1 MIRQHS
7 SLQHFGIRVL
17 TDPSPSLTPPDA
29 IHQRIPLASSSAA
42 IQDLATSHLFKNYRV
57 FGHHHLSSGFLP
69 SIRSPVPTLSL
80 PYSSHSGQSDP
91 LKIIISPTKILQRL
105 FTSPKIKS
113 KILIMASKTLHDL
126 APSAL
131 SDLICITLFLAHCT
145 IPILASLMFPGH
157 TKQPPKL
164 GPELPLPG
172 KFFSQLVP
180 ATAHFSLRSLLKH

>member
-7 SLQHFGIRVL
+7 SLQHFGISVL

-29 IHQRIPLASSSAA
+29 THQRIPLASSSAA

-69 SIRSPVPTLSL
+69 SIWSPVPTLFL
-80 PYSSHSGQSDP
+80 PYSSHSDQSDP

-113 KILIMASKTLHDL
+113 KILMASKTLQDL

-131 SDLICITLFLAHCT
+131 SDLICVTLFLAHCT

-180 ATAHFSLRSLLKH
+180 ATARFSLRSLLKH